1 MPGEGDGPRL
11 KRIRI
16 EGFQSIA
23 AQEIEFS
30 DLDVLIGPNGAGKS
44 NLIAFL
50 RMVGFML
57 SSDTGLGLF
66 VGLAGGAA
74 ALLHD
79 GPKITDEIAATIV
92 IETPAGTNE
101 YVFRL
106 RLAPDDSLIF
116 AEERIRFS
124 QRGRDPQPNWL
135 DFGAGHRAP
144 RLLLVDEDPAR
155 KTQRTI
161 LSIFRGLAVYQFH
174 DTSPAAPPKRKS
186 SVDSGRS
193 LRGDAGNLAAF
204 LLRMR
209 GSDPAHYDR
218 IVKTVRLIV
227 PFFGDFVLE
236 PDQGYVLLCWREIGS
251 DQVFGPGQISDGTLR
266 MLASV
271 ALLLQPLS
279 TMAPILVIDEPE
291 LGLHPVG
298 LDAIAGLVRAASHAR
313 QCIVATQSPAF
324 LVDLEPENLVIVERV
339 GRASTFRRLDR
350 AELDVWLE
358 DYNLAELW
366 ETNLLGGR
374 PHAVAAE

>member
-16 EGFQSIA
+16 EGFRSIA

-116 AEERIRFS
+116 TEERIRFS

-144 RLLLVDEDPAR
+144 RLLLVDEDSAR
-155 KTQRTI
+155 KTEN
-161 LSIFRGLAVYQFH
+161 
-174 DTSPAAPPKRKS
+174 D
-186 SVDSGRS
+186 SVHFPRSRS
-193 LRGDAGNLAAF
+193 L
-204 LLRMR
+204 
-209 GSDPAHYDR
+209 S
-218 IVKTVRLIV
+218 V
-227 PFFGDFVLE
+227 PR
-236 PDQGYVLLCWREIGS
+236 Y
-251 DQVFGPGQISDGTLR
+251 
-266 MLASV
+266 
-271 ALLLQPLS
+271 
-279 TMAPILVIDEPE
+279 
-291 LGLHPVG
+291 
-298 LDAIAGLVRAASHAR
+298 IAGGAP
-313 QCIVATQSPAF
+313 QTEI
-324 LVDLEPENLVIVERV
+324 ER
-339 GRASTFRRLDR
+339 R
-350 AELDVWLE
+350 
-358 DYNLAELW
+358 
-366 ETNLLGGR
+366 
-374 PHAVAAE
+374 